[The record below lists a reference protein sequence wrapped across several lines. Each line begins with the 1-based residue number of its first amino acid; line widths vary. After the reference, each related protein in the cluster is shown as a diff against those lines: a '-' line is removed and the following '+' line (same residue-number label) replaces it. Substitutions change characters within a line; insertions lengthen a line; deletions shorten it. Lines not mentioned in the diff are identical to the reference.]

1 MQKAYKHYFYLF
13 FFGHLHL
20 EPMELVCSLFSTRKF
35 KKKKERSPVD
45 GGMSVS
51 VDRTY
56 IYGMADLDYQRHF
69 II

>member
-1 MQKAYKHYFYLF
+1 
-13 FFGHLHL
+13 
-20 EPMELVCSLFSTRKF
+20 MELVCSLFSTRKF

-51 VDRTY
+51 IDRTY